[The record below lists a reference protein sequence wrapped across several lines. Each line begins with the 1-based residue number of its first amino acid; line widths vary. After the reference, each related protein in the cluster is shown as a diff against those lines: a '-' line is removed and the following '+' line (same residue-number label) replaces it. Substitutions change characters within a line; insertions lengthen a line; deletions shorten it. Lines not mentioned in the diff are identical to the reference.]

1 MCYTIIVVRKKLL
14 QKIHR
19 RLDKMLKKV
28 VDDLYFRAIEEG
40 DESKVHSLTLG
51 ELLIEAN
58 FGAGEVQVAIHTGYM
73 DFIFLYGEPVAEI
86 LETIEKAFVL

>member
-1 MCYTIIVVRKKLL
+1 
-14 QKIHR
+14 
-19 RLDKMLKKV
+19 MLKKV

-40 DESKVHSLTLG
+40 DGSKVHSLTLG

-86 LETIEKAFVL
+86 LEAIEKAYVKVDDVPTEILVERF